1 MGLQRLDFL
10 LHAFKGGHGG
20 IGAQTTHCT
29 LQLSLGL
36 GGLGPGLEH
45 VLLGSGLSNLA
56 LEGQEVLFQGLHLTA
71 LGIELAIER
80 GGGLLVG
87 LAAAEGF
94 FGQILLTFF
103 ERQFGALI
111 PGLRLVFGLLGLVL
125 DAFLTGDRRGHGL
138 AQLDQVR
145 LHVSNGL
152 LQDLDGVFSPA
163 DQIVQVGAKQ
173 TPDTIKQAHGAS
185 AKQRADPS

>member
-1 MGLQRLDFL
+1 MDFL
-10 LHAFKGGHGG
+10 LHALKGGHGG
-20 IGAQTTHCT
+20 IGAQATHGA
-29 LQLSLGL
+29 LQLGL
-36 GGLGPGLEH
+36 GLGRLGPGFEH
-45 VLLGSGLSNLA
+45 VFLGASLGDLA

-125 DAFLTGDRRGHGL
+125 DAFLAGDGGGHGL

-152 LQDLDGVFSPA
+152 LQDLDGVFRPA
-163 DQIVQVGAKQ
+163 NQIVQVGAKQ
-173 TPDTIKQAHGAS
+173 TPDTIEKAHGAS
-185 AKQRADPS
+185 TKQRADPS